1 MRPRWRLS
9 RAATFVLLMT
19 LAALTALMPPRW
31 TAWTGR
37 LLQPLA
43 WIQWIAGAGS
53 RSAIRNLSA
62 APDEPTVS
70 RRAYE
75 ELQDALADRQRQLE
89 HQQATLQALAER
101 VDELTG
107 LRGQLQDPSMKIVLA
122 TVLGGDTSPARGGL
136 TITPGALRGLAPGQ
150 WVVAGR
156 PLDPNEVATGRQLLA
171 RHWVIGRVAQAHTH
185 VGRVRLATDAGFTPV
200 EVRLAQVTPD
210 GQVMFAERRAVL
222 EGAGGRMMIR
232 QAVEDY
238 FANGYREVFIELPGT
253 IPTTLLIGRVVSA
266 RPRSDSP
273 LHYDLE
279 VEPPAPARRLT
290 HVYVLVQDV

>member
-1 MRPRWRLS
+1 
-9 RAATFVLLMT
+9 
-19 LAALTALMPPRW
+19 
-31 TAWTGR
+31 
-37 LLQPLA
+37 A

-136 TITPGALRGLAPGQ
+136 TIT
-150 WVVAGR
+150 
-156 PLDPNEVATGRQLLA
+156 
-171 RHWVIGRVAQAHTH
+171 
-185 VGRVRLATDAGFTPV
+185 
-200 EVRLAQVTPD
+200 
-210 GQVMFAERRAVL
+210 
-222 EGAGGRMMIR
+222 
-232 QAVEDY
+232 
-238 FANGYREVFIELPGT
+238 
-253 IPTTLLIGRVVSA
+253 
-266 RPRSDSP
+266 
-273 LHYDLE
+273 
-279 VEPPAPARRLT
+279 
-290 HVYVLVQDV
+290 